1 MMIIKYYEWLRF
13 LPDER
18 HAVYEI
24 CERDSELKDGVRHVK
39 HIEKEE
45 AKKLIEANNLHV
57 VHRNK
62 LGVIWE

>member
-1 MMIIKYYEWLRF
+1 MIIKYYEWLRL

-18 HAVYEI
+18 YAVYEI
-24 CERDSELKDGVRHVK
+24 CERDPELKDGVRHVK
-39 HIEKEE
+39 YIEKEE
-45 AKKLIEANNLHV
+45 AKKLIEVKNLHV

>member
-1 MMIIKYYEWLRF
+1 MMIIKYYTWLKL

-39 HIEKEE
+39 YIEKDE
-45 AKKLIEANNLHV
+45 AKRLIEANNLHV

-62 LGVIWE
+62 YGVIWE